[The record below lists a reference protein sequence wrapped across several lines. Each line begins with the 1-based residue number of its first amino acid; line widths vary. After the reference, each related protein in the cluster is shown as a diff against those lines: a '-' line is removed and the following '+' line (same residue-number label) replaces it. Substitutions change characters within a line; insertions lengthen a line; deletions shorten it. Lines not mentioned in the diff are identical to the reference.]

1 MESGASGRRDAWLDS
16 WQEVGVAV
24 QEIHTD
30 FAESAQGVATDGSR
44 WFIVSNRAVAGLMRK
59 ITAPASLFGRYRN
72 TRRVGVF
79 DADGR
84 KLREVAPD
92 EAVWTELVRRN
103 RSMTTQRPIH
113 LGAPA
118 WVRDTLLVPTQKPS
132 GVWVLADD
140 LNRQDWWADPAPE
153 WPERYSWID
162 EHPETGLLY
171 TSLHWRPGRVQA
183 LEWQTLTRI
192 PNADIVLSA
201 SDPALDRVQGGAFVD
216 GRVVLTSS
224 DGGGRVYAYA
234 ADGKWL
240 GVRQFGDYF
249 ELEGVAVHSR
259 PVAGRDARI
268 HILDAGTHYWPFV
281 KWGDHF
287 AVRSYSIVPQAGS

>member
-1 MESGASGRRDAWLDS
+1 VNDGWLDS
-16 WQEVGVAV
+16 WREVGVAV
-24 QEIHTD
+24 RETHTD
-30 FAESAQGVATDGSR
+30 FAESAQGVATDGTR
-44 WFIVSNRAVAGLMRK
+44 WFVVSNRAVAGLMRK

-79 DADGR
+79 DSEGR
-84 KLREVAPD
+84 KLREIAPD
-92 EAVWTELVRRN
+92 EVVWTELVRRN
-103 RSMTTQRPIH
+103 RAVAKARPIH

-132 GVWVLADD
+132 GVWALSDD
-140 LNRQDWWADPAPE
+140 LRRQDWWADPAPE

-162 EHPETGLLY
+162 LRPESGLLY

-183 LEWQTLTRI
+183 LEWGTLARI
-192 PNADIVLSA
+192 PAADIVLRP

-216 GRVVLTSS
+216 DRLVLTSS
-224 DGGGRVYAYA
+224 AAGGLAYAYA
-234 ADGKWL
+234 ADGEWL
-240 GVRQFGDYF
+240 GVRRFGDYV
-249 ELEGVAVHSR
+249 ELEGITVHAR
-259 PVAGRDARI
+259 QVAGRPARI

-287 AVRSYSIVPQAGS
+287 TVRSYSVGLQSGS